1 MHSAVEIELPV
12 DITGLR
18 RVTTHRNILVDWL
31 HSLQIH
37 GPFEKEQTRG
47 L

>member
-1 MHSAVEIELPV
+1 MYGTVEIELPV
-12 DITGLR
+12 DITELCR
-18 RVTTHRNILVDWL
+18 EVTHRNILVDWL